1 MLAEAFAEHTEK
13 IRAGAM
19 ACIASL
25 ILNYAENVRRIRR
38 AGILRTYETRG
49 TAQHNRGIKRKK
61 SIAQSEKIVRRT
73 TEKHSVRSFS

>member
-1 MLAEAFAEHTEK
+1 MLAEAFAGHTEK

-38 AGILRTYETRG
+38 AGILR
-49 TAQHNRGIKRKK
+49 
-61 SIAQSEKIVRRT
+61 
-73 TEKHSVRSFS
+73 